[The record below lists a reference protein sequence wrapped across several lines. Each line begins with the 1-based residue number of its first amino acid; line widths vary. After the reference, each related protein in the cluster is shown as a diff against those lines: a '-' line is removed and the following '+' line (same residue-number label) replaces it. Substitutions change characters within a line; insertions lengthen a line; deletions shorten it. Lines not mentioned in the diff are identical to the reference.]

1 MSKTTNR
8 IITALFSVFIGGFFL
23 LNLLRKRKPAAADA
37 AEVQLL
43 FPFLRLFCHS
53 F

>member
-23 LNLLRKRKPAAADA
+23 LNLLLPDKDFSEKEMSR
-37 AEVQLL
+37 
-43 FPFLRLFCHS
+43 
-53 F
+53 